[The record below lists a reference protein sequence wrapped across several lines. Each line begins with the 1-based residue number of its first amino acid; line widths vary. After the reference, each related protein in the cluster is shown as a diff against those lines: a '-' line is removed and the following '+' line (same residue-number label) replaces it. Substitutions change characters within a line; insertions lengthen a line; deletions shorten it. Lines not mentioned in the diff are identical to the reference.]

1 MANQMIAL
9 QSRAP
14 QLPDPSRLTAQYANM
29 MNMTRQQEA
38 AERQAAAAQQQMDY
52 ATAEEGRRK
61 ELHGPALTKAQQD
74 NAVQALEM
82 FRNAVGDVDEN
93 DIAAKEAVRAELVRR
108 IPGYDQFIPPASQW
122 TRDTIVRLMM
132 DSDKEI
138 DKLYAT
144 PTTETAF
151 GPKNEILEVTRGG
164 LPGVAGV
171 RPLIN
176 MPAQGAPAAAPR
188 ATPTAP
194 QTPTGP
200 ARTGKFGEALVVPEA
215 SVPLSPY
222 QQDHIRQMQDG
233 LGMTNNPASFSPGAS
248 AGQMTPQ
255 RAQQVVDAA
264 VKTGMMAQED
274 FDQMIAMTPEQ
285 NKQPFMEMIR
295 TNNIT
300 LQPGGMGRQSQFA
313 VNQGQRPQV
322 DFAVNRGATPAATL
336 AQTNVVGQQAYGRS
350 GSPTSPLPGSSQVP
364 IKRVRAEAQAGRPS
378 PAEEAAKK
386 RATTQVDIEMAPDL
400 AKATKGA
407 ERIYQLKSEAPKER
421 NVASRLIAN
430 IDDRIETI
438 DRLLRNPN
446 RRLINGPI
454 EGNLPYRLQF
464 GPRADAQ
471 ADFDKIKNT
480 DTLTSLVEMKQDSP
494 TGGSPVGNASN
505 SDVLLV
511 AKGANS
517 LIQTGTLSKM
527 DEELKRIR
535 AQLYRT
541 RSNAIKFYNDTY
553 GDVVAA
559 DPRLKLTVPA
569 IADRYI
575 SSKDLAKPRTST
587 KVDRNNPLLRGN

>member
-14 QLPDPSRLTAQYANM
+14 QLPDPSRLTTQYANM
-29 MNMTRQQEA
+29 MNMVQQNETSKRQAERAQQE
-38 AERQAAAAQQQMDY
+38 MDY
-52 ATAEEGRRK
+52 ATAEETRK
-61 ELHGPALTKAQQD
+61 KDLHGPALTKAQLD
-74 NAVQALEM
+74 NAVKALEL
-82 FRNAVGDVDEN
+82 FREQVGDVDEN
-93 DIAAKEAVRAELVRR
+93 DIAAKEAVRADLVAR

-122 TRDTIVRLMM
+122 TRDTIERLMM

-144 PTTETAF
+144 PVAS
-151 GPKNEILEVTRGG
+151 LEVDVDGNPRSVTVGG
-164 LPGVAGV
+164 LNPQQSPVYD
-171 RPLIN
+171 
-176 MPAQGAPAAAPR
+176 APPPMANAPR

-194 QTPTGP
+194 QAAP
-200 ARTGKFGEALVVPEA
+200 A
-215 SVPLSPY
+215 
-222 QQDHIRQMQDG
+222 
-233 LGMTNNPASFSPGAS
+233 NPMSPGYKPNTAAADPGSLSLVINS
-248 AGQMTPQ
+248 ALETGVMAKADFDKMLSLAPPESRAKITAW
-255 RAQQVVDAA
+255 AQQNNIQVTPDVPGVTDN
-264 VKTGMMAQED
+264 
-274 FDQMIAMTPEQ
+274 QMRGAPNEMRASPMSYDGQTPE
-285 NKQPFMEMIR
+285 
-295 TNNIT
+295 
-300 LQPGGMGRQSQFA
+300 SQFA
-313 VNQGQRPQV
+313 VYRGDPMQSQTAGL
-322 DFAVNRGATPAATL
+322 RGAPPMEQTL
-336 AQTNVVGQQAYGRS
+336 AQTQPRTITKLQRRDPNV
-350 GSPTSPLPGSSQVP
+350 SPYPGSARVP
-364 IKRVRAEAQAGRPS
+364 IERVRAEAQAGRPS

-386 RATTQVDIEMAPDL
+386 KATTQVEIEMAPDL
-400 AKATKGA
+400 AKATKNA

-438 DRLLRNPN
+438 DRLLRNPD

-454 EGNLPYRLQF
+454 EGNIPYRLQF

-505 SDVLLV
+505 ADVVLV

-517 LIQTGTLSKM
+517 LIQTGTLPKM